1 MRSSDRR
8 LEATP
13 FTTVA
18 IINGFVL
25 AVTILL
31 WAMDVL
37 PPTGMVAI
45 LAVLML
51 VEVVVIVMLQRR
63 ASRRQARAHELSARS
78 DASTLDDDSPHA
90 RYGYD
95 PTDGLEDGRR

>member
-13 FTTVA
+13 FIVIA
-18 IINGFVL
+18 VINGFVL

-78 DASTLDDDSPHA
+78 DTSTLDDDSPHA